1 MRIILVNSA
10 RGWAGGPTS
19 GIELG
24 LGLAEKGHDVTL
36 ACHPDSAIREQ
47 LESDSRLTL
56 APIGIRAELNPYRA
70 GQLALLNRRVRP
82 ELVLADRRKDVKL
95 TVLARLLSRG
105 DFPIVHRHGAP
116 SQLKD
121 SRVYRYTWARQ
132 VNAIIVNSHA
142 MRALLLQ
149 NAPWLEHVT
158 IYVIH
163 NGKDP
168 SRYRPLPELRGCVR
182 AELGIPEGAFVVSF
196 HGVIQARK
204 HVDALVR
211 AVAALSPKLNV
222 YALIIGR
229 GPAMPELRHLTTELR
244 APVIFAGLRTDI
256 PEVLSAAD
264 AAAHLS
270 TAEGFSNS
278 VLESMACGLPM
289 IVSDATS
296 HPEQVEDGEQG
307 VLVPPGQWE
316 GVADAI
322 RWLAGDPEARAQL
335 GKAARQRVT
344 KEFSRERMLEGY
356 EHALQETVEL
366 YRSARRA

>member
-1 MRIILVNSA
+1 MRIVFVNSA
-10 RGWAGGPTS
+10 RSWGGGWSSAA
-19 GIELG
+19 ELS
-24 LGLAEKGHDVTL
+24 LGLAERGHEVTL
-36 ACHPDSAIREQ
+36 VCHPQSALRTQ
-47 LESDSRLTL
+47 LERDPNLQL
-56 APIGIRAELNPYRA
+56 AQVAIRAELNPYSVW
-70 GQLALLNRRVRP
+70 QLARVNRRQRP
-82 ELVLADRRKDVKL
+82 DLVIADKRKDVKL
-95 TVLARLLSRG
+95 SVAARRLSAE
-105 DFPIVHRHGAP
+105 FPIVHRHGAP
-116 SQLKD
+116 SPLKD
-121 SRVYRYTWARQ
+121 SAIYRYFWGREVQAL
-132 VNAIIVNSHA
+132 VLNSYS
-142 MRALLLQ
+142 MRDRMLEST
-149 NAPWLEHVT
+149 PWLKQT
-158 IYVIH
+158 KIFVIH
-163 NGKDP
+163 NGKDT
-168 SRYRPLPELRGCVR
+168 SYYQPLPKLRER
-182 AELGIPEGAFVVSF
+182 TRNELGIPSDAFIVSF
-196 HGVIQARK
+196 HGVLGPRK
-204 HVDALVR
+204 NVELLVR
-211 AVAALSPKLNV
+211 AVAELSRELKV
-222 YALIIGR
+222 YALIVGY
-229 GPAMPELRHLTTELR
+229 GPTLPKVRRLATELR

-344 KEFSRERMLEGY
+344 EEFSRQRMLEGY

-366 YRSARRA
+366 YRSARGA